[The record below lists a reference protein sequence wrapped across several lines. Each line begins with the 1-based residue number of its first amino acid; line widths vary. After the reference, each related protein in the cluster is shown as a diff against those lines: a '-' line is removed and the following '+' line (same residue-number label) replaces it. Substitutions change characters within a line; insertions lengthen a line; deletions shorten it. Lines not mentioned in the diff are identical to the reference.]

1 MPYRS
6 TAAELSAP
14 GDNGSVSEPGQDLV
28 VPPGPGLPRGLV
40 LPAAELIE
48 RFSRSTGPGG
58 QGVNTTD
65 SRVELLFDPA
75 GSAALSEEQRA
86 RVLAAF
92 ANRLAGGRISITASE
107 FRSQLRNR
115 AAARE
120 RLASMLREA
129 LVPPPPPRRPTRRT
143 RSSQRRRLE
152 MKRRRAETK
161 ARRGPVTPD

>member
-40 LPAAELIE
+40 VPAAELVE
-48 RFSRSTGPGG
+48 RFSRSPGPGG

-75 GSAALSEEQRA
+75 ASAALTEEQRT
-86 RVLAAF
+86 RVRTAL

-115 AAARE
+115 EAARE

-129 LVPPPPPRRPTRRT
+129 LAPPPPPRRPTRPT

-152 MKRRRAETK
+152 AKRRRAETK
-161 ARRGPVTPD
+161 AHRGPIAPD